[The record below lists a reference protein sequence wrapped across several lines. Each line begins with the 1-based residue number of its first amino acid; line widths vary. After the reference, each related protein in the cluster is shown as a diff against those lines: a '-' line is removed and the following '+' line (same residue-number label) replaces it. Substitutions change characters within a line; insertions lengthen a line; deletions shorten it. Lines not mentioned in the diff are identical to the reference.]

1 MERQQRGKKHKD
13 SRNWKHY
20 NKKLVNRG
28 EFYLNPRF
36 LDHWLDE
43 INGMNRRKVGQPYIY
58 PESLI
63 EFLAV
68 LWSKGFDLR
77 ALQGIVQALSD
88 RLGPFPVINFSQ
100 IRRRILGLPIS
111 FKKHSEKM
119 VVSCDG
125 SGVKAGNRGE
135 WMRQKWQVK
144 RGWIKVVIMGNTQGD
159 IVDIRIGNEELDER
173 AAARGMIRKHMRN
186 IEKILLDGWHDWNET
201 FDLYAKYKIEPGTK
215 IRENAKERGLGV
227 RPREVRQFKKWG
239 YNRWAKEKGY
249 GDRWLASEGI
259 FSAVKRMFGE
269 GVRCYRIRNM
279 YREAGLK
286 FWAYQQVHDVA

>member
-1 MERQQRGKKHKD
+1 MEKQQREKKHKE
-13 SRNWKHY
+13 SRDWKHY
-20 NKKLVNRG
+20 NEKLVNRG

-36 LDHWLDE
+36 LNHWLDE
-43 INGMNRRKVGQPYIY
+43 INEMNRRKVGQPYIY
-58 PESLI
+58 PGSMI

-88 RLGPFPVINFSQ
+88 GLGPFPVISFSQ
-100 IRRRILGLPIS
+100 IRRRILGLPVS
-111 FKKHSEKM
+111 FRTHSGKM

-173 AAARGMIRKHMRN
+173 AAARGMIRRHRGN
-186 IEKILLDGWHDWNET
+186 IEKILLDGWHDCNET
-201 FDLYAKYKIEPGTK
+201 FNLCAKYKIEPGIK

-239 YNRWAKEKGY
+239 YNQWAKEKGY

-269 GVRCYRIRNM
+269 GVRSHRIRNM
-279 YREAGLK
+279 YREARLK
-286 FWAYQQVHDVA
+286 FWAYQKVHDVA